1 MNTLTD
7 TSVLVIE
14 ECCNCHIR
22 FAMSS
27 AFQAQRFRDHN
38 DFYCPAGHGQH
49 YTAETEEEKLRRQLK
64 YARSDAQWNHDQLE
78 ASERSKAAIK
88 GHLTRARNKIAA
100 GNCPAPGCGQH
111 FANVREHM
119 KHKHPEYHLTD
130 IDAAAA
136 AGTSN

>member
-1 MNTLTD
+1 MNTLID
-7 TSVLVIE
+7 TSTLVIE
-14 ECCNCHIR
+14 ECCDCHTR
-22 FAMSS
+22 FAMTS
-27 AFQAQRFRDHN
+27 ALQTQRLADHLN
-38 DFYCPAGHGQH
+38 FFCPLGHPQH
-49 YTAETEEEKLRRQLK
+49 YVGETEEAKLRRQLR
-64 YARSDAQWNHDQLE
+64 AAQSDATWNRDQLE

-136 AGTSN
+136 AETSR